1 VVVLSI
7 YNVIVPPNS
16 KKLLKF
22 LRSLVIFDI
31 FYEFYDP
38 NDHLPFSET
47 PAFSENFCQADFC
60 SLGFFDALG
69 SIAVLIILGLILW
82 LVAHTI
88 RFIAAKTGCDRWKY
102 CKSIREREGMFS
114 EG

>member
-47 PAFSENFCQADFC
+47 PAFSENLC
-60 SLGFFDALG
+60 
-69 SIAVLIILGLILW
+69 
-82 LVAHTI
+82 
-88 RFIAAKTGCDRWKY
+88 
-102 CKSIREREGMFS
+102 
-114 EG
+114 